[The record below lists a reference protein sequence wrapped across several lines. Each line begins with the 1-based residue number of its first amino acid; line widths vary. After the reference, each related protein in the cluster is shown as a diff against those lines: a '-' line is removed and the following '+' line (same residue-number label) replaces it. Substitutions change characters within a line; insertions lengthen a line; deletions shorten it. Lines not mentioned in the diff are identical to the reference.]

1 MASYVLDTSAIM
13 SVLFDEAGASKVLE
27 LLGEASLG
35 DCRISLPF
43 IALMEIEYWLLRR
56 LSNEAERSLLLV
68 QSWPVKVEESSP
80 EWRHQAAR
88 LKAGFPL
95 SIADAWIAALA
106 IIQDAE
112 LVHKDPQFE
121 RIDDLKTLRLPYKG

>member
-1 MASYVLDTSAIM
+1 VAAYVLDTSAIM
-13 SVLFDEAGASKVLE
+13 SVLFEEAGASKVLE
-27 LLGEASLG
+27 LLGEAGRG

-43 IALMEIEYWLLRR
+43 IALMEAEYWLLRR
-56 LSNEAERSLLLV
+56 LPKEAEPSLLLV
-68 QSWPVKVEESSP
+68 QNWPVKVEESYL

-88 LKAGFPL
+88 LKASFPL
-95 SIADAWIAALA
+95 SVADAWIAALA

-121 RIDDLKTLRLPYKG
+121 RIRDLKTLRLPYKG

>member
-1 MASYVLDTSAIM
+1 MPAYVLDASAIM
-13 SVLFDEAGASKVLE
+13 SVLFEEAGASKVME
-27 LLGEASLG
+27 LLEEAGRG
-35 DCRISLPF
+35 DSQISLPF
-43 IALMEIEYWLLRR
+43 MALMEVEYWLLRR
-56 LSNEAERSLLLV
+56 LPKKAELSVFLV
-68 QSWPVKVEESSP
+68 QNWPVKVEESYP

-95 SIADAWIAALA
+95 SVADAWIAALT

-121 RIDDLKTLRLPYKG
+121 KIKGLKTLRLPYKG

>member
-1 MASYVLDTSAIM
+1 MAAYVLDSSAVM
-13 SVLFDEAGASKVLE
+13 SVLFDEVGAFKVLE
-27 LLGEASLG
+27 LLDEASRG
-35 DCRISLPF
+35 NSQISLRF
-43 IALMEIEYWLLRR
+43 MALMEIEYWLLRR
-56 LSNEAERSLLLV
+56 LPKEAERSLLLV
-68 QSWPVKVEESSP
+68 QSWPVEVEESYP

-95 SIADAWIAALA
+95 SVADAWIAALA

-121 RIDDLKTLRLPYKG
+121 KIRDLKTLRLPYKD